1 MGTLLHTN
9 FTLPQASE
17 RAHQVDVT
25 MLKTTILLFAFFA
38 IACVSGYGYGGNDND
53 LCGDPLATVNEANGV
68 IDYLRKQPDNQR
80 VKDILEQHPFIKDA
94 ENGKLDRE
102 RMVRWVVNTAYH
114 LEREVRNVA
123 GALDRHGTP
132 YPTPERRQFLERA
145 LEMHRELLRRL
156 EPLGKAFG
164 IGSTE
169 ELLRREPSPDAL
181 IWSSHCAEIV
191 QHADD
196 ITEIVAPFMVQLD
209 TRMNIAKRMREALKR
224 PEYKS
229 WNINEDALKFFDSF
243 EVVDRDEMEKYVNI
257 IMRRGIER
265 DITQCQLRR
274 RLFQVNNGIVRFWD
288 AANEK
293 APRGPSEGFKR

>member
-1 MGTLLHTN
+1 MGI
-9 FTLPQASE
+9 
-17 RAHQVDVT
+17 DVT
-25 MLKTTILLFAFFA
+25 MFKTTILLFAFFA
-38 IACVSGYGYGGNDND
+38 VACVSGYGYGGNDSD
-53 LCGDPLATVNEANGV
+53 LCGDPLVTVNNANGV

-114 LEREVRNVA
+114 LEREVRNAA

-145 LEMHRELLRRL
+145 LEMHR
-156 EPLGKAFG
+156 
-164 IGSTE
+164 

-257 IMRRGIER
+257 IMRRGVER

-274 RLFQVNNGIVRFWD
+274 RMLQVNNGIVRFWD